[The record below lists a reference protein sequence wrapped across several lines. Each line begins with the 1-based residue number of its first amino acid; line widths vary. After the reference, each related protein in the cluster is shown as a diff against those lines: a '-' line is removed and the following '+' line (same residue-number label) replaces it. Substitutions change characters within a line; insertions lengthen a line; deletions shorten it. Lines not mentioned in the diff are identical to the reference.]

1 MRSPEGV
8 EFALPIATPAPRIA
22 AYVIDF
28 ALVACVVTAAV
39 VLLLLA
45 TPLAQFVLE
54 QLEEMRETI
63 GEGGEQAVLAAMAPL
78 LIAMLIAF
86 VFGEILY
93 FGTWEALAR
102 GITPGKYFM
111 RLRVVSATGQVLE
124 PKAALLRNL
133 LRMVDVLPSMYVVG
147 LFAMVASPRGQRLG
161 DHAAGTLVIRT
172 DRVERPEDLLL
183 PEGLELLAL
192 SRAQQTRL
200 GARELTLIRSTLRRY
215 ESPEGCRFELV
226 EQAAAAIV
234 ARLELPASEASDPV
248 RLLQRALLT
257 AQRLNRR

>member
-8 EFALPIATPAPRIA
+8 EFSLPIATPAPRIA

-28 ALVACVVTAAV
+28 VLVACVVTTVV

-45 TPLAQFVLE
+45 TPLATLVLK
-54 QLEEMRETI
+54 QLENMRDTI
-63 GEGGEQAVLAAMAPL
+63 GDGGEQAVLAALAPL

-102 GITPGKYFM
+102 GVTPGKYIM
-111 RLRVVSATGQVLE
+111 RLRVVSTTGQVLD
-124 PKAALLRNL
+124 PKAAFLRNV

-172 DRVERPEDLLL
+172 DRVERPEDPML
-183 PEGLELLAL
+183 PEELVPLAL
-192 SRAQQTRL
+192 SREQQTRL

-215 ESPEGCRFELV
+215 ESPESCRFELV
-226 EQAAAAIV
+226 EQAAAAIIT
-234 ARLELPASEASDPV
+234 RLDLPPSEASDPLQ
-248 RLLQRALLT
+248 LLRRALLT